1 MKRLLPFGIALI
13 VVVFGLAAGNA
24 ASSCFALPTEGAA
37 LASKILRSQNPA
49 WNAAKLAAISPSV
62 RESEWVEGTKLWE
75 ETVGGIVTIG
85 NLECPSTRFNILV
98 DSETPDFIAAYKVA
112 ITGKKAQGT
121 AYMTVARQN
130 GKWRLTH
137 LNVSSPAFSKLN
149 RKQVD
154 GAESFI
160 KELLQS
166 FSTTGDTK
174 KLLRYA
180 DESLAKQLNEG
191 GLATSTYA
199 LAGAQFSR
207 RLKKCERTRFGAISL
222 FRSQRLYSFE
232 TPVKFVD
239 GSGTSIMSTLVK
251 SGNKWRLHSFY
262 VRDPLA

>member
-13 VVVFGLAAGNA
+13 VVVFVLAAGNA

-37 LASKILRSQNPA
+37 LASKILRSQNP
-49 WNAAKLAAISPSV
+49 WNAAKLAAIAPSV
-62 RESEWVEGTKLWE
+62 KESEWVEGTKLWE

-130 GKWRLTH
+130 GKWRLTQ

-166 FSTTGDTK
+166 LSNTGDTK

-191 GLATSTYA
+191 GLASCTYA
-199 LAGAQFSR
+199 LAGAQFSQ
-207 RLKKCERTRFGAISL
+207 RLLKCEPTRFGAITL

-239 GSGTSIMSTLVK
+239 GSSTSIMSTLVK